1 MKCKSLPLPL
11 LSASVGQNTQQS
23 WCFDLACRWKY
34 DVETFPWKIEENLKI
49 AVEEVLV
56 EVALQVFLGTKTKG
70 TSLYVGAD
78 PSKQSSVHMWDEQ
91 GSLEKQ

>member
-1 MKCKSLPLPL
+1 M
-11 LSASVGQNTQQS
+11 
-23 WCFDLACRWKY
+23 
-34 DVETFPWKIEENLKI
+34 ETFPWKIEENLKI
-49 AVEEVLV
+49 AVEKVLV